1 MKIYKKSCAILIAII
16 YMLTIICPTVMAID
30 MGSIKYLALG
40 DSIAYGYGL
49 ADINTQSYA
58 QIVRQKS
65 NIEKNNFKNLAVV
78 DMTCAEFYDAIQTTE
93 YSNAIKEANLITVSI
108 GSNELLKIAKEAVSN
123 VTGIDKDDEDFAN
136 KVVAYFTNLNDFE
149 KLSKAYQLYSFF
161 TSEETRQV
169 IDESIETYSDKWKKS
184 VDYIRSLNSD
194 VILIATQFYNPYY
207 EVGLG
212 TYDLGSYA
220 DEFIKRMNN
229 ILENQ
234 SENETRYRIARIY
247 DDFNT
252 TDPRL
257 TNVNVDFNDFS
268 KFNIDPHPNK
278 NGHSI
283 IATRVLDVL
292 QTIEI
297 DQKKDIKELTIEEI
311 NDYNY
316 TGSEIKPKVT
326 IKNGDTILKENTDYT
341 VTYINNTEIGK
352 ASLIIKGIG
361 DYEGTV
367 IKTFNIKSVENNN
380 IIDINELTVSD
391 IENQIYM
398 GLKITPDVE
407 IKKSDNSKLYRNT
420 DYTLRYYDNID
431 VGTASIEIT
440 GVGNYTGNKKVNFKI
455 VPKDIS
461 SAVIKDIDEQE
472 YTADKITPKVQI
484 TDGSAELVENKD
496 YELTYRD
503 NIEIGIATVDI
514 KGIGNY
520 TGNAS
525 KQFSILEEKQETD
538 LTNINDLSIS
548 DIDDK
553 TYTGKVIT
561 PEVIIKDG
569 EKTLIKDIDYE
580 LSFDNNM
587 NVGTG
592 TVIITGKGD
601 YTNSANK
608 TFNIVRKDI
617 KFTQIM
623 DIKDQIYT
631 GKEITPEIVIT
642 SDSIKLKKDQDYTVQ
657 YSNNKEE
664 GTAIVTI
671 TGINNYTGQTVKT
684 FNISAQKKATDTET
698 NTINTIE
705 QDKTTSSKILP
716 YTGAIKIMFIIIVLV
731 FNGGIFYLKYYK
743 NKDII

>member
-1 MKIYKKSCAILIAII
+1 MRVFKKIIAII
-16 YMLTIICPTVMAID
+16 INILLIFTVIAPTVMAID

-49 ADINTQSYA
+49 ADRENQSYA

-93 YSNAIKEANLITVSI
+93 YSNAIKEANIITVSI

-123 VTGIDKDDEDFAN
+123 VTGIDTDDEDFAN
-136 KVVAYFTNLNDFE
+136 KVVAYFTNINDFE
-149 KLSKAYQLYSFF
+149 KLAKAYQLYSFF

-184 VDYIRSLNSD
+184 VDYIKNLNPD
-194 VILIATQFYNPYY
+194 VVLIATQFYNPYY
-207 EVGLG
+207 EVGLA

-220 DEFIKRMNN
+220 DEFIVRMNN
-229 ILENQ
+229 ILETQ
-234 SENETRYRIARIY
+234 SENETRYKIARIY
-247 DDFNT
+247 EDFNT

-257 TNVNVDFNDFS
+257 TNVNIDFNDFS

-278 NGHSI
+278 NGHSV

-292 QTIEI
+292 QTVTINK
-297 DQKKDIKELTIEEI
+297 KKDIKELTIEEI
-311 NDYNY
+311 SDYNY

-326 IKNGDTILKENTDYT
+326 IKNGDTVLKENTDYA
-341 VTYINNTEIGK
+341 VTYINNTEVGQ
-352 ASLIIKGIG
+352 ASAIIKGIG
-361 DYEGTV
+361 NYEGTV
-367 IKTFNIKSVENNN
+367 IKTFNIKNPENNRTN
-380 IIDINELTVSD
+380 INELSVSD
-391 IENQIYM
+391 IENQSYI

-407 IKKSDNSKLYRNT
+407 IRRTDNTKLTRNT

-431 VGTASIEIT
+431 VGTASIEII
-440 GVGNYTGNKKVNFKI
+440 GVGNYTGNRKVTFNI

-461 SAVIKDIDEQE
+461 TAIIKDIDEQE
-472 YTADKITPKVQI
+472 YTGEEITPKIQI
-484 TDGSAELVENKD
+484 TDGSAELIENKD
-496 YELTYRD
+496 YEITYRD
-503 NIEIGIATVDI
+503 NIEIGNATVEI

-520 TGNAS
+520 TGNTS
-525 KQFSILEEKQETD
+525 KHFNISEETQEQY

-553 TYTGKVIT
+553 IYTGKVIT

-569 EKTLIKDIDYE
+569 EKILIKDTDYE
-580 LSFDNNM
+580 LSFENNL

-601 YTNSANK
+601 YTNSAQK
-608 TFNIVRKDI
+608 AFNIVRKDI

-623 DIKDQIYT
+623 DIKDQTYT

-657 YSNNKEE
+657 YSNNKEK

-684 FNISAQKKATDTET
+684 FNIVSEKKDIDTKT
-698 NTINTIE
+698 SSINTVGQGKI
-705 QDKTTSSKILP
+705 TSPKILP
-716 YTGAIKIMFIIIVLV
+716 NTGNIKIAIIIIVLIIY
-731 FNGGIFYLKYYK
+731 GGTFYFKYYK
-743 NKDII
+743 NKDLI